1 MGIIHNTILITG
13 GAGFI
18 GCRLAQE
25 LGTSRGKI
33 IAVDNLH
40 PQIHPERKRPEE
52 LPEHVELV
60 IGDVCSPEFWDCFL
74 HYNCPKV
81 VIHLAA
87 ETGTGQSLSE
97 STRHGQ
103 VNVVGTTQML
113 DAFRRA
119 SKIPKHILLSSSRAV
134 YGEGAWRG
142 ADSEIYYPESR
153 NRTQLE
159 KAQWDFANVVGTK
172 GEPLPHRAG
181 VTPPRPSSI
190 YAATKLA
197 QEHIIQTWAAAM
209 KMPTTILRLQ
219 NVYGPGQS
227 PFNPYTGIITLFLR
241 IARVGNRI
249 EVYEDGQIGRDFIF
263 IDDVVKVFVA
273 AIDNPPGQ
281 YRILDVGTGTATTLE
296 KAAYQIAAI
305 YKAPLPWISGN
316 FRDGDVRWAVAS
328 IEELVRELHV
338 SPQISFEQGTRQ
350 LGEWLEA
357 RCIT

>member
-1 MGIIHNTILITG
+1 VASNDDIILVTG

-18 GCRLAQE
+18 GCRLAQM
-25 LGTSRGKI
+25 LGNSRGRI

-40 PQIHPERKRPEE
+40 PQIHPERVRPEE

-60 IGDVCSPEFWDCFL
+60 VGDVCSQEFWDCFL
-74 HYNCPKV
+74 HYTKPKI

-97 STRHGQ
+97 STRHAQ

-119 SKIPKHILLSSSRAV
+119 SHVPKHILLSSSRAV

-142 ADSEIYYPESR
+142 ANGEIRYPGSR
-153 NRTQLE
+153 TRVQLE
-159 KAQWDFANVVGTK
+159 KAQWDFSDLIGPM
-172 GEPLPHRAG
+172 GQPLPHRAG
-181 VTPPRPSSI
+181 VTQPQPSSV

-197 QEHIIQTWAAAM
+197 QEHIIQAWAAAM
-209 KMPTTILRLQ
+209 KTPMTILRLQ

-227 PFNPYTGIITLFLR
+227 PFNPYTGIVTLFLR
-241 IARVGNRI
+241 MARAGERI

-263 IDDVVKVFVA
+263 IDDVIHAFSS
-273 AIDNPPGQ
+273 AIDNPPKQ
-281 YRILDVGTGTATTLE
+281 YRCLDVGSGVATTIE
-296 KAAYQIAAI
+296 QAARKIAAF
-305 YKAPLPWISGN
+305 YHAPDPWISGK

-328 IEELVRELHV
+328 TEALKCELQACPHV
-338 SPQISFEQGTRQ
+338 SFEEGTRR
-350 LGEWLEA
+350 LGAWLEKKGLP
-357 RCIT
+357 